1 MYKFDTFSSLN
12 QVYKQC
18 ENMCQNN
25 VVLVNTNVSPH
36 LVFETIMI
44 FRHKTI
50 LQLSGHKDGSWL
62 SGKRRYHKP
71 STVVPY
77 RTSRQVKGAV
87 LCGNRGGVWLR
98 EAPKRLSQVWYF
110 LPLETHRI

>member
-1 MYKFDTFSSLN
+1 MAHGYLGSDTITSLL
-12 QVYKQC
+12 
-18 ENMCQNN
+18 
-25 VVLVNTNVSPH
+25 VL
-36 LVFETIMI
+36 
-44 FRHKTI
+44 
-50 LQLSGHKDGSWL
+50 
-62 SGKRRYHKP
+62 
-71 STVVPY
+71 Y